1 MYKDLQL
8 PSDFLIDNHKSL
20 SKRRDFEDLCESLD
34 DLQHEAMNL
43 AFQDGFKQGELNV
56 LRQFV
61 EGKLDRDYILEMFGD
76 QLGMGDYI
84 CTWDSLV
91 NSVQDI
97 QLDVAERDY
106 LNG

>member
-20 SKRRDFEDLCESLD
+20 SKRNDYEDLCESLD

-43 AFQDGFKQGELNV
+43 AFQDGHNQGELNI

-61 EGKLDRDYILEMFGD
+61 QGKLDRDYILEMFGEE
-76 QLGMGDYI
+76 LGLGDK
-84 CTWDSLV
+84 
-91 NSVQDI
+91 
-97 QLDVAERDY
+97 E
-106 LNG
+106 